1 LKGSLIVEI
10 GKQVPALYFNYRN
23 GIRITNP
30 FLGLNISDLP
40 EQSYFGDYQILL
52 GFSSQYD
59 YTATDEGHEHVHQTD
74 NTWCMT
80 IGAAL
85 FSNFCSMFPAFR
97 SFLMNR
103 GLQRRSFLRQTEE
116 NLIATLNLQPE
127 NAKLQEAYATQ
138 YDQLMKEKPY
148 FISN

>member
-1 LKGSLIVEI
+1 
-10 GKQVPALYFNYRN
+10 
-23 GIRITNP
+23 
-30 FLGLNISDLP
+30 
-40 EQSYFGDYQILL
+40 
-52 GFSSQYD
+52 
-59 YTATDEGHEHVHQTD
+59 
-74 NTWCMT
+74 
-80 IGAAL
+80 
-85 FSNFCSMFPAFR
+85 
-97 SFLMNR
+97 MNR